1 MCGRISVTISANP
14 KVWETSFLKQVE
26 QLFLQWPVQL
36 EGNWGVVWSGG
47 QGRVRAVA
55 QIWGIKLGKW
65 FQSHLPPPPQG
76 KEMCQASQSGH
87 WVQMLPAFEDLSQWR
102 LKGWEPHWAVVQLK
116 VHVTAHLRTSWPGAL
131 VSKGSEPFLVSSP
144 DMELGANAC
153 VHETAQG
160 INGLIMSRHLK
171 TKQNRTSKDLGR
183 PGVPFQKSAN
193 SVVKMSTLGSHFSF
207 KITVQM
213 AIKFL

>member
-1 MCGRISVTISANP
+1 MKGRDHSLDFSSVP
-14 KVWETSFLKQVE
+14 F
-26 QLFLQWPVQL
+26 
-36 EGNWGVVWSGG
+36 NWGHD
-47 QGRVRAVA
+47 
-55 QIWGIKLGKW
+55 I
-65 FQSHLPPPPQG
+65 
-76 KEMCQASQSGH
+76 
-87 WVQMLPAFEDLSQWR
+87 
-102 LKGWEPHWAVVQLK
+102 LKDFFK
-116 VHVTAHLRTSWPGAL
+116 D
-131 VSKGSEPFLVSSP
+131 FSS
-144 DMELGANAC
+144 
-153 VHETAQG
+153 